1 MMNSPSDTRAVLNKL
16 RAELRAVRSGSVT
29 AWPRIGWILDE
40 AELRGYWEAEGAPSF
55 TEWVRS
61 LAHAVGR
68 KERIFWRYL
77 TAARF
82 YEQQLRPLLLDR
94 KVAVPPLTEL
104 PDGVSPEKLELLSKL
119 TRVAPDEIL
128 EGLGRRV
135 LEGEISRAELNRAW
149 EAFRP
154 ALGGRTARGR
164 LRVAPYINEQDP
176 DQQAGQ
182 RKAIVCHGLQAAGPQ
197 WTGWEHP
204 ESYEVFLQVRPEPG
218 PELPV
223 GYVFDAVAVVV
234 PQAGPVEL
242 HGVEVEGMISQ
253 DSRQVELTQAAGY
266 CDYFW
271 VARSK
276 EAGTANWK
284 GIPEGIGLLVDRGG
298 RLEVRRQATRTPESG
313 RYREHLLAGLLA
325 RVLGR

>member
-1 MMNSPSDTRAVLNKL
+1 MIG
-16 RAELRAVRSGSVT
+16 VRSQDRAMQDQLRKKLLALKSGPLP
-29 AWPRIGWILDE
+29 AWPRIGRVLDE
-40 AELRGYWEAEGAPSF
+40 AESREYWQAEGAPSF
-55 TEWVRS
+55 TVWVRS
-61 LAHAVGR
+61 LAKSLGR

-77 TAARF
+77 AAARF

-94 KVAVPPLTEL
+94 KVAAPPLTEL

-119 TRVAPDEIL
+119 ARVAPDEIL
-128 EGLGRRV
+128 EPLGRRV
-135 LEGEISRAELNRAW
+135 VQGEISRAELTRAW

-164 LRVAPYINEQDP
+164 STIEPHINEQDP
-176 DQQAGQ
+176 DQYAGQ

-204 ESYEVFLQVRPEPG
+204 ESYEVLLQVRPEPG

-234 PQAGPVEL
+234 PRVGPVEL
-242 HGVEVEGMISQ
+242 HGVEVEGMISH
-253 DSRQVELTQAAGY
+253 DSPQIELNQAAGY

-276 EAGTANWK
+276 EAGTADLK
-284 GIPEGIGLLVDRGG
+284 RIPEGIGLLVDRGG
-298 RLEVRRQATRTPESG
+298 RLEVKRRATRTSEGG

-325 RVLGR
+325 RAIGR